1 MRKIKRT
8 GIFLL
13 IIYGLLGA
21 SLALAQTGT
30 DDLQS
35 LSDEFTDEKSL
46 AGWKQFH
53 EAEGWRSMIKT
64 IDVNKSSAGS
74 LTLEPAVAGWFEEY
88 QGAYIFKEVMGNF
101 FVTARVKTRGRETE
115 LPTALWSLAGLM
127 VRAPRPDSTKDKWI
141 QRGENWLFFTTGV
154 ADPATVPVFESK
166 TTSNSKSNLKLRPAK
181 TGWVELGIARVR
193 SAFILVYRF
202 DGETKWTVHERF
214 HRRDL
219 PRSLQVGINAYSG
232 GSTHEEQDPFKFNTM
247 QSKNGK
253 SDLILNVDYVR
264 FRRLNYEVSSP
275 RSDASELTDYSLSN
289 DELLKKL
296 GL

>member
-1 MRKIKRT
+1 MNFIKHF
-8 GIFLL
+8 FLFC
-13 IIYGLLGA
+13 LLALCA
-21 SLALAQTGT
+21 SLTAAAQNASP

-46 AGWKQFH
+46 ANWKQFH
-53 EAEGWRSMIKT
+53 EVEGWRSMIKT
-64 IDVNKSSAGS
+64 LDVNKTTAGS
-74 LTLEPAVAGWFEEY
+74 LHLEPSVAGWFEDY
-88 QGAYIFKEVMGNF
+88 QGAFIFKEVTGNF
-101 FVTARVKTRGRETE
+101 LVTARVKTRGKETE
-115 LPTALWSLAGLM
+115 MPTALWSLAGLM
-127 VRAPRPDSTKDKWI
+127 VRAPRPEATKDKW
-141 QRGENWLFFTTGV
+141 QPRGENWLFFTTGV
-154 ADPATVPVFESK
+154 ADPVTQPVFESK
-166 TTSNSKSNLKLRPAK
+166 TTGNSKSNLKLRPAK

-193 SAFILVYRF
+193 SAFILLYRY

-219 PRSLQVGINAYSG
+219 PRAVQVGLNAYSG
-232 GSTHEEQDPFKFNTM
+232 GSTHEEQEPFKFNTM

-253 SDLILNVDYVR
+253 ADLILNVDYVR

-275 RSDASELTDYSLSN
+275 RSDASDLTDYSLTS